1 MMSYREAL
9 HWPLM
14 ALPIREGEKIHQK
27 KSIYLFPLKRMLACL
42 KYSFWYCI
50 CIRIRY
56 VNFFRFCDV
65 IYKKKKKKISG
76 NFFFRDEDTKIFMY
90 ILKHNTNSVIF
101 FFFQNSKYS
110 MNYITSKM
118 AARHDVMEIEDF
130 RHKIS
135 NNAVN
140 FQIIKKNKISAIN
153 YSNYY

>member
-1 MMSYREAL
+1 MS
-9 HWPLM
+9 
-14 ALPIREGEKIHQK
+14 I
-27 KSIYLFPLKRMLACL
+27 
-42 KYSFWYCI
+42 
-50 CIRIRY
+50 
-56 VNFFRFCDV
+56 FFDSV
-65 IYKKKKKKISG
+65 TSYTKKKKKILVM
-76 NFFFRDEDTKIFMY
+76 FFFKDEDTKIFMY

-140 FQIIKKNKISAIN
+140 FQIIKKNKMSAIN